1 MDPINFKKKK
11 KKIPNITLDD
21 VIEPVQVL
29 VKTVVVLM
37 VGSEPAR
44 SCASTILGKSH
55 LLSFLVST
63 EQNIQNYLSWIP
75 NQLKQATTM
84 RTPAR
89 IRK

>member
-63 EQNIQNYLSWIP
+63 EQNIQNYVMDSKSIETGHDHEDPCP
-75 NQLKQATTM
+75 N
-84 RTPAR
+84 
-89 IRK
+89 